1 MKAKNNLMIK
11 NNSQIQLIKDK
22 VLNYDQKYEFL
33 FFLRKNKGCRMGMSL
48 ASRRVARRRSNSFN
62 SINVTP

>member
-22 VLNYDQKYEFL
+22 MLNYDYK
-33 FFLRKNKGCRMGMSL
+33 
-48 ASRRVARRRSNSFN
+48 
-62 SINVTP
+62 I